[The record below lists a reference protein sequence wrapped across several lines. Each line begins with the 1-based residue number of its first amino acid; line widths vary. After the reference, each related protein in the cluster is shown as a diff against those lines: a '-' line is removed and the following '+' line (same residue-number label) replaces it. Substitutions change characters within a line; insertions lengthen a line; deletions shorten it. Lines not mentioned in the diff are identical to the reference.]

1 MAKKPKMSAGERR
14 FWDKSYIFGLGF
26 MAGVL
31 VNNALP
37 VADAQEMQEFRA
49 RIRDERGQSVIV
61 EQRAPTSWEAKRQ
74 LEAIYGRGKV
84 EWVYPKPRSGKEEV
98 WP

>member
-1 MAKKPKMSAGERR
+1 MRVRIAFLS
-14 FWDKSYIFGLGF
+14 
-26 MAGVL
+26 
-31 VNNALP
+31 
-37 VADAQEMQEFRA
+37 VACAAACASVAWAQEMQEFRA
-49 RIRDERGQSVIV
+49 RIRDERGQSIIV